1 MPVESRN
8 EREVARRVSEARR
21 LLDEPLLNE
30 ALDRIEAA
38 AIEAMLQVPFWATRR
53 MRMAA
58 DQVRVVRG
66 MRKYLNTIIVNGEL
80 ASRPTKRL
88 A

>member
-1 MPVESRN
+1 M
-8 EREVARRVSEARR
+8 AEARR

-38 AIEAMLQVPFWATRR
+38 AIEDMLKVPFWAARR

-58 DQVRVVRG
+58 DRVKVVRG
-66 MRKYLNTIIVNGEL
+66 MRRHLELIISNGEQ
-80 ASRPTKRL
+80 AARPAKRL